1 MVLNVYAPLVVQG
14 IKTFD
19 QDFRKFL
26 VQIRL
31 KGTTQLLVNVE
42 IGGHKNGLTW
52 VSDPYIFPEA
62 VKDSIYQIRTAT
74 KDNESNTSVYS
85 SWVNETAGDAS
96 FGSGHS
102 WTNSLTSRSTCIDVS
117 IQLNTPP
124 KDFERIEIYVRDAS
138 GTTGHTSW
146 IPDFVRMHE
155 LSFEYPWVGTRGVTK
170 YFYAKAF
177 DKSGNPSEID
187 SVGNGVITV
196 VLPGDMDPDPPTLS
210 TVSASLDS

>member
-1 MVLNVYAPLVVQG
+1 MIENVYAPLVVQG

-26 VQIRL
+26 IQIRL
-31 KGTTQLLVNVE
+31 KGTIPLLVDVE

-52 VSDPYIFPEA
+52 VSDPFIFPEA
-62 VKDSIYQIRTAT
+62 VKDNVYQIRTAT
-74 KDNESNTSVYS
+74 KDNEGNTSAFS

-102 WTNSLTSRSTCIDVS
+102 WTNSLTSKSTCIDVS

-124 KDFERIEIYVRDAS
+124 QDFERIEVYVRDAS
-138 GTTGHTSW
+138 GTIGHTSW
-146 IPDFVRMHE
+146 IPDFVMYE
-155 LSFEYPWVGTRGVTK
+155 LSFEYPWVGTRGATK

-177 DKSGNPSEID
+177 DKSGNVSAID
-187 SVGNGVITV
+187 YVGSGAITV

-210 TVSASLDS
+210 TVTASLDS